1 MYKPPHAFH
10 RRGSYQGA
18 RALPSALQKTKSAPG
33 MPGVRSGPAFQFSFD
48 PNSIVDVV
56 VQTVQ
61 APTPNTYQQT
71 GCLVSFGGT
80 SIAQMDMEE
89 LTQRSD
95 LDNWVTPPEG
105 IATQTWSSGLVT
117 VSTLAPMT
125 GVTPGSS
132 PVMSVTGA
140 LPVEYN
146 YYGPV
151 SIVDDSTFTYTMA
164 TDPGTTTKVGTF
176 QGQASIEIS
185 QMATTYFSQGNRSS
199 VWVLELGAGA
209 DISANA
215 DSLQNFLSSNDRL
228 FCGYLLPR
236 VCGSSALNI
245 EAFEPIFKQYLN
257 PEAMTY
263 FWLTVTGATLTVLD
277 DTYKCVIQFVEA
289 PAVTDPTAIF
299 PTVPAQNNIGNP
311 YGEFSCAA
319 MFYNA
324 VAFKPSSVNPV
335 APMAFK
341 YVYGVTAYPTQ
352 NQGPLLKQF
361 KSTFTNYVATGAEG
375 GIAYT
380 ILYEGVTKDGYD
392 YFNWWW
398 TIDWVQINVNLNLSN
413 AVVNGS
419 NNALAPLYYNQS
431 GINFLE
437 TILYGTMRQALI
449 FGMVTGT
456 IVMTQLDG
464 PTLQDQINQGV
475 YSGQCNVNAVPFIN
489 YNLANPGDF
498 RIGEYDGLSV
508 LFIPARGFIHIQVS
522 IVASS
527 LVSV

>member
-1 MYKPPHAFH
+1 MPTSIIYKPTARH
-10 RRGSYQGA
+10 RRGPYPGA
-18 RALPSALQKTKSAPG
+18 RSLPSALRRAKTAPG
-33 MPGVRSGPAFQFSFD
+33 GRPGVRSGPAYQFSFD
-48 PNSIVDVV
+48 PNSIVDVN

-71 GCLVSFGGT
+71 GCLVSFGGSNLT
-80 SIAQMDMEE
+80 AMNMEE
-89 LTQRSD
+89 LTQLSD
-95 LDNWVTPPEG
+95 LDDFINGPEG
-105 IATQTWSSGLVT
+105 IATMTWAAGVVT
-117 VSTLAPMT
+117 VSTLAPMVPAPNPGDTPAMAIT
-125 GVTPGSS
+125 GNTPAG
-132 PVMSVTGA
+132 
-140 LPVEYN
+140 YN
-146 YYGPV
+146 YTGNV
-151 SIVDDSTFTYTMA
+151 TIVDESTFTYPVS
-164 TDPGTTTKVGTF
+164 TDPGASTVTGTF
-176 QGQASIEIS
+176 QSQISIELS
-185 QMATTYFSQGNRSS
+185 QMATTYFTQGNRSS
-199 VWVLELGAGA
+199 VWVLELGEGSN
-209 DISANA
+209 ISANA
-215 DSLQNFLSSNDRL
+215 TALQTFLSSNDKL

-236 VCGSSALNI
+236 LCGATAPNI
-245 EAFEPIFKQYLN
+245 DAFKPIFAQYQN

-263 FWLTVTGATLTVLD
+263 FWLTVTPATQAILN
-277 DTYKCVIQFVEA
+277 DTFKSVIQFVEA
-289 PAVTDPTAIF
+289 PSVTSPTG
-299 PTVPAQNNIGNP
+299 TNIGNP
-311 YGEFSCAA
+311 NGEFSCAA

-352 NQGPLLKQF
+352 NMGPTLKSF
-361 KSTFTNYVATGAEG
+361 KTNFTNYVATGAEG

-398 TIDWVQINVNLNLSN
+398 TIDWVQININLDLSN

-419 NNALAPLYYNQS
+419 NNALAPLYYNQN

-437 TILYGTMRQALI
+437 TVLYGTMRSGAA
-449 FGMVTGT
+449 FGMITGQ

-464 PTLQDQINQGV
+464 PVLQDQINQGI
-475 YSGQCNVNAVPFIN
+475 YAGQCNVNAVPFIN

-508 LFIPARGFIHIQVS
+508 LFIPARGFIHIQVN
-522 IVASS
+522 IIASS